1 MLAAL
6 QVLRSSCDASRR
18 NVALSGIRRMSDAA
32 TAAEAL
38 RPRRVISR
46 RAWQAH
52 ERTMPKKP
60 KIKSTRAD
68 EKPWPRNM
76 QLAAYAA
83 GAVFVPYSTVWL
95 ISSNPTLRELFK
107 DILPMDTIR
116 GHFGEMEWDA
126 QSYQDKLSGE
136 APDRGYSRLPEEMPL
151 AERRKQAKIEELN
164 SAQVTV
170 NVYLLDSSSSQ
181 TTIRSPGSVPAN
193 PEKLLELLGSQV
205 EHAKGSVAI
214 DFEEDQDNNYS
225 SNASDLYADDVNQDF
240 TLEDPTKDLLRQ
252 THTFSTW
259 YYQRPVQEE
268 QQVGKVTDRD
278 MEISRLEY
286 TIDKLQKDR
295 KDPASTRDM
304 DDMAEELQQAK
315 SSLSKLRWKRRLGM

>member
-6 QVLRSSCDASRR
+6 VRPSCDASRR
-18 NVALSGIRRMSDAA
+18 SVALSGIRRMSDAA
-32 TAAEAL
+32 TTEAL

-52 ERTMPKKP
+52 ERTLPKKP
-60 KIKSTRAD
+60 KFKSTRVD

-83 GAVFVPYSTVWL
+83 GAVFVPYSTLWL

-107 DILPMDTIR
+107 DIIPMDMIR
-116 GHFGEMEWDA
+116 EHFGEIEGDA
-126 QSYQDKLSGE
+126 QSYEDKLSGE
-136 APDRGYSRLPEEMPL
+136 ALDRGYSRLPEELPL
-151 AERRKQAKIEELN
+151 AERQRQAKIEELN
-164 SAQVTV
+164 SANVTV

-181 TTIRSPGSVPAN
+181 TTIKAPGSVPAN
-193 PEKLLELLGSQV
+193 PDKLLELLGSQV
-205 EHAKGSVAI
+205 EHTKSSVAI
-214 DFEEDQDNNYS
+214 DFEEDQDSYA
-225 SNASDLYADDVNQDF
+225 SNASDLLYEDGMAQDF
-240 TLEDPTKDLLRQ
+240 TVEDPTKDLLRQ

-268 QQVGKVTDRD
+268 QQAGKVTDRD